1 MDLQV
6 IAQHIETVFE
16 VFLSKEKVNL
26 VKGG

>member
-6 IAQHIETVFE
+6 IAEHIETVFE

-26 VKGG
+26 VKVS